1 MTFSGQHKDNVKA
14 ISRAREALFA
24 RPGTQ
29 MAIRIRRRRCT
40 KKINRDL
47 VVCVSNRKPYS
58 VRYDQV
64 DAMLLN
70 EFLKEHC
77 KVKHLEKQIENV
89 TARVQKVS
97 AQLEVNKPSPP
108 TSRSHPVG

>member
-1 MTFSGQHKDNVKA
+1 
-14 ISRAREALFA
+14 
-24 RPGTQ
+24 

-97 AQLEVNKPSPP
+97 AQLEVNKPAPP